1 MTQNDV
7 TPTTTAPGTQDEPPT
22 ADRPNRSTEGAGK
35 PGPDR
40 SMEGAGQS
48 SPNRSTDGAG
58 QGLDRGAGSGH
69 GAEHDDLAGSA
80 DASGAGRATGA
91 TEANRAP
98 GATVGTGAAGAPAR
112 PLRTRRLP
120 VHWAWFVAAVTFV
133 TIIGAAAFRSLPGLL
148 IDPLHREFD
157 WSRGTIGLAV
167 SVNLALYG
175 LTAPFAAA
183 LMDRFGIRRVVA
195 VALTVIALGSGLTV
209 WMTAAWQLLLCW
221 GVLVGLGSGSMALA
235 FAATV
240 TNRWFIE
247 RRGLVTGILTAAS
260 ASGQLIFLP
269 LLAWIV
275 EEHDWRP
282 AAVTVALAALAVVP
296 FVWLLLRDHPADVG
310 LKPFGSEVF
319 VEKPPPVPGAARR
332 AVKVLL
338 SAARTGPF
346 WLLAGTFAIC
356 GASTNGLIQTHFVPA
371 AHDHGMPITAAASLL
386 AVIGV
391 FDVVGTVA
399 SGWFTDRFD
408 ARRLLAVY
416 YALRGISLLFLPML
430 LAFGGPSVR
439 PPMIFFIVF
448 YGLDWVATVP
458 PTLALCRE
466 HYGEDS
472 AIVFGWVLASHQV
485 GAALIA
491 FLGGV
496 ARDVFGSYDMVWY
509 ASGAL
514 CAVAALMALVIRKG
528 RAMVPAVAGA

>member
-1 MTQNDV
+1 MTQ
-7 TPTTTAPGTQDEPPT
+7 TTSGPDDTVPATEQPGTPHP
-22 ADRPNRSTEGAGK
+22 GA
-35 PGPDR
+35 PQR
-40 SMEGAGQS
+40 
-48 SPNRSTDGAG
+48 R
-58 QGLDRGAGSGH
+58 
-69 GAEHDDLAGSA
+69 
-80 DASGAGRATGA
+80 
-91 TEANRAP
+91 RAP
-98 GATVGTGAAGAPAR
+98 R
-112 PLRTRRLP
+112 IHR
-120 VHWAWFVAAVTFV
+120 AWFVAAVAFV

-148 IDPLHREFD
+148 IDPLHQEFD
-157 WSRGTIGLAV
+157 WSRGTIGFAV

-195 VALTVIALGSGLTV
+195 VALTLISVGSLLTV
-209 WMTAAWQLLLCW
+209 WMTAAWQLILYW
-221 GVLVGLGSGSMALA
+221 GLLVGLGSGSLALA

-240 TNRWFIE
+240 TNRWFTE

-260 ASGQLIFLP
+260 ASGQLVFLP
-269 LLAWIV
+269 LLSWLV
-275 EEHDWRP
+275 ERHDWRP
-282 AAVTVALAALAVVP
+282 AAVTVALSALIVVP

-310 LKPFGSEVF
+310 LAPYGATEYVP
-319 VEKPPPVPGAARR
+319 KPPPVRGAATR
-332 AVKVLL
+332 ALRVLF

-371 AHDHGMPITAAASLL
+371 AHDHGMPVTAAASLL

-391 FDVVGTVA
+391 FDVIGTIA

-408 ARRLLAVY
+408 ARRLLATY
-416 YALRGISLLFLPML
+416 YALRGVSLLFLPML
-430 LAFGGPSVR
+430 LAPGVN
-439 PPMIFFIVF
+439 PPMVFFIVF

-458 PTLALCRE
+458 PTMALCRA

-485 GAALIA
+485 GAALVA

-496 ARDVFGSYDMVWY
+496 ARDVFGTYDVVWY

-514 CAVAALMALVIRKG
+514 CAAAALMALVIRKG
-528 RAMVPAVAGA
+528 RAPAAA

>member
-1 MTQNDV
+1 MGLIPDAIIYDV
-7 TPTTTAPGTQDEPPT
+7 NRTTEIAATAEDMP
-22 ADRPNRSTEGAGK
+22 
-35 PGPDR
+35 
-40 SMEGAGQS
+40 
-48 SPNRSTDGAG
+48 
-58 QGLDRGAGSGH
+58 
-69 GAEHDDLAGSA
+69 
-80 DASGAGRATGA
+80 
-91 TEANRAP
+91 
-98 GATVGTGAAGAPAR
+98 
-112 PLRTRRLP
+112 TRRRRRI
-120 VHWAWFVAAVTFV
+120 HRAWFVAAVTFV

-148 IDPLHREFD
+148 IDPLHEEFG
-157 WSRGTIGLAV
+157 WSRGTISAAV

-195 VALTVIALGSGLTV
+195 VALTVIAVGSGLTY

-221 GVLVGLGSGSMALA
+221 GLLVGLGSGSMALA

-240 TNRWFIE
+240 TNRWFTE

-269 LLAWIV
+269 LLAWMV
-275 EEHDWRP
+275 DEHDWRP

-310 LKPFGSEVF
+310 LKPYGATEF
-319 VEKPPPVPGAARR
+319 VPKPPPVTGAARR
-332 AVKVLL
+332 AVRVLL
-338 SAARTGPF
+338 DAARTGPF

-371 AHDHGMPITAAASLL
+371 AHDHHMPVQAAASLL
-386 AVIGV
+386 AMIGV
-391 FDVVGTVA
+391 FDVIGTIA
-399 SGWFTDRFD
+399 SGWFTDRYE

-416 YALRGISLLFLPML
+416 YALRGVSLLFLPML
-430 LAFGGPSVR
+430 LAPSVR
-439 PPMIFFIVF
+439 PPMVFFIVF

-458 PTLALCRE
+458 PTVALCRE

-485 GAALIA
+485 GAALVA

-496 ARDVFGSYDMVWY
+496 ARDVFGSYDVVWY

-514 CAVAALMALVIRKG
+514 CAAAALMALVIRRRPG
-528 RAMVPAVAGA
+528 GAVPAVA

>member
-1 MTQNDV
+1 MTQ
-7 TPTTTAPGTQDEPPT
+7 T
-22 ADRPNRSTEGAGK
+22 RP
-35 PGPDR
+35 
-40 SMEGAGQS
+40 
-48 SPNRSTDGAG
+48 
-58 QGLDRGAGSGH
+58 
-69 GAEHDDLAGSA
+69 
-80 DASGAGRATGA
+80 
-91 TEANRAP
+91 
-98 GATVGTGAAGAPAR
+98 APA
-112 PLRTRRLP
+112 PVQDAPRRRR
-120 VHWAWFVAAVTFV
+120 VHRAWFVAAVTFV

-148 IDPLHREFD
+148 IEPLHAEFG
-157 WSRGTIGLAV
+157 WSRGTIGAAV

-195 VALTVIALGSGLTV
+195 VALTVIALGAGLTV
-209 WMTAAWQLLLCW
+209 WMTAPWQLILCW
-221 GVLVGLGSGSMALA
+221 GLFVGLGSGSMALA

-240 TNRWFIE
+240 TGRWFTE

-275 EEHDWRP
+275 ENHRWRP

-310 LKPFGSEVF
+310 LKPYGATEF
-319 VEKPPPVPGAARR
+319 VPKPPPVTGAARR
-332 AVKVLL
+332 ALTVLA
-338 SAARTGPF
+338 SAVRTGQF
-346 WLLAGTFAIC
+346 WLLAGSFAIC

-371 AHDHGMPITAAASLL
+371 AHDHGMPVPAAASLL

-391 FDVVGTVA
+391 FDVLGTIA

-408 ARRLLAVY
+408 SRRLLAVY

-430 LAFGGPSVR
+430 LGPAVQV
-439 PPMIFFIVF
+439 PMVFFIVF

-466 HYGEDS
+466 RFGDDS
-472 AIVFGWVLASHQV
+472 AIVFGWVLASHQI
-485 GAALIA
+485 GAALVA
-491 FLGGV
+491 WLGGF

-509 ASGAL
+509 ASGSL
-514 CAVAALMALVIRKG
+514 CAAAALMSLVIR
-528 RAMVPAVAGA
+528 RRPAVVAVA